1 MTTRR
6 HTLISPSRVGQANRA
21 RVLEALHMWG
31 PQSRAELARV
41 LGVNRA
47 TITTILQP
55 LFDAGALVERAPTGG
70 IRTAGK
76 PPRPVWFADS
86 GPMLGSVHVRPGRI
100 EAAKVTIDGTIVE
113 QAHGTF
119 RAATASGATIRRVL
133 LATARKVLSDATL
146 FGIGV
151 ATAGMV
157 DTVDNRIIR
166 VHLAPG
172 LDGFDV
178 TEALADFGVPV
189 FADHHPRVQALGDR
203 WFGAGRGLDNFAS
216 VYTGEALGFG
226 IVQNGSVVRGPR
238 GAGGESGH
246 TTVQMG
252 GIKCHCGKRGCW
264 ETIATT
270 GWLTDRARSLGLI
283 EQGTMTAQT
292 LISLAQQGNRA
303 ASRLADTYAKHLAV
317 GMANQESV
325 FACSTYIVH
334 GDAGSGG
341 EDLRVA
347 LERWLRE
354 LSPDRPGQDPTVV
367 LAERRDVATLLG
379 GAGLVLSNV
388 LNTGA

>member
-6 HTLISPSRVGQANRA
+6 HSLISPSRVGQANRA

-55 LFDAGALVERAPTGG
+55 LFDAGALVERAPLGG
-70 IRTAGK
+70 TRTAGK

-86 GPMLGSVHVRPGRI
+86 GPMLGSVHIMPGRI
-100 EAAKVTIDGTIVE
+100 EAARVTIDGTIVE
-113 QAHGTF
+113 QARGKF
-119 RAATASGATIRRVL
+119 RAPTASGTTIRRVL
-133 LATARKVLSDATL
+133 TETARKVLTEGTF

-157 DTVDNRIIR
+157 DTVDSRIIR

-172 LDGFDV
+172 LDGLDV
-178 TEALADFGVPV
+178 GAALAEFDVPV

-270 GWLTDRARSLGLI
+270 GWLTERARKLGLI
-283 EQGTMTAQT
+283 EEGTMTAHA
-292 LISLAQQGNRA
+292 LISLAQQGDRA
-303 ASRLADTYAKHLAV
+303 ASRLADTYAKHLAI

-325 FACSTYIVH
+325 FACATYIVH

-341 EDLRVA
+341 EDFRVR
-347 LERWLRE
+347 LEHWLRK
-354 LSPDRPGQDPTVV
+354 LSPDRPRQDPTVI

-388 LNTGA
+388 LHTVA